1 MTEAALIC
9 CASQRDSLVSH
20 TQISSVSSV
29 TRASPSLLP
38 DVGNDEE
45 SATAGFQVVVP
56 PPPEISKPENKYL
69 QELVYPEEL
78 FVDII
83 AKLLNCKVDK

>member
-1 MTEAALIC
+1 MESTITLF
-9 CASQRDSLVSH
+9 
-20 TQISSVSSV
+20 
-29 TRASPSLLP
+29 TRKENLYKP
-38 DVGNDEE
+38 
-45 SATAGFQVVVP
+45 GFLRKLYNK
-56 PPPEISKPENKYL
+56 ISKPENKYL